1 MTTDTMTSRRAHI
14 MVIAYRYRF
23 LLGMTSFGLMM
34 LGRHFMPLFWLG
46 FLGVWV
52 YMFAVCSC
60 FMKAR
65 RAAAQS
71 DGATNRPAADR

>member
-1 MTTDTMTSRRAHI
+1 MITNTMTSRRAHI
-14 MVIAYRYRF
+14 IGIAYRYRL

-60 FMKAR
+60 FMRAR
-65 RAAAQS
+65 RAAAQPA
-71 DGATNRPAADR
+71 DATNRPAADR